1 MWRSRH
7 ARAVVPSDGEGPAAR
22 SPMPGDPGDRG
33 QCSHKVQQLLWPSSP
48 RAQRCGE
55 WQRRAA
61 RPTQTDGTNGRMA
74 TEQRDDAIP
83 RPASSVQRPASVVHG
98 PVRPSIHPMPA
109 SWPRGLR
116 VPFQQGARSP
126 RLGFWL
132 HLLTPVLQQALGT
145 FDQGPGDRARH
156 SPTGG
161 RHSRHP
167 PFTIASSASGTLHL
181 FVWFVPRAGGLA
193 SKIKIIPANR
203 PSFSPPPLKALV
215 PECPFCCCLVSS
227 HDGIPAS
234 SLPPSLPSPSD
245 THAQPAS
252 ASGRIAFALLPAVT
266 LPPVF
271 LRLSFTWRC
280 YP

>member
-1 MWRSRH
+1 MWRSTRH
-7 ARAVVPSDGEGPAAR
+7 ARAVVPSDGEGPRGHPR

-33 QCSHKVQQLLWPSSP
+33 QCSQSSAVALAVVAP
-48 RAQRCGE
+48 CPE
-55 WQRRAA
+55 IRRMAAKGAA
-61 RPTQTDGTNGRMA
+61 RPTQTDRTNGRTA

-83 RPASSVQRPASVVHG
+83 RPPSSAVHG
-98 PVRPSIHPMPA
+98 PVRPPIHPMPA

-126 RLGFWL
+126 RPGFWL
-132 HLLTPVLQQALGT
+132 HLLSLVLQQALGT

-203 PSFSPPPLKALV
+203 PSFSPPP
-215 PECPFCCCLVSS
+215 
-227 HDGIPAS
+227 
-234 SLPPSLPSPSD
+234 
-245 THAQPAS
+245 
-252 ASGRIAFALLPAVT
+252 
-266 LPPVF
+266 
-271 LRLSFTWRC
+271 
-280 YP
+280 